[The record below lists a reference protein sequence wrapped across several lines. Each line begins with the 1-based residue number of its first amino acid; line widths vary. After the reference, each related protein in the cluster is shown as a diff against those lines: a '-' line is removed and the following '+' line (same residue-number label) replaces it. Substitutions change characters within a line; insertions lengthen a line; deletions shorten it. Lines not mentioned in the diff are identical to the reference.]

1 MKILIVSATAAEIA
15 PLLSFLGEPNE
26 QVDNKFCQY
35 QLEQHEIHLL
45 ITGVGMLFTAFFL
58 GRQLALNKY
67 DYAINAGVAGAID
80 RTLVLGANVQV
91 VNDEVYDFGAED
103 GQSFLTMDQLGLI
116 TPQDEPYTAQG
127 ICNKPARWPLI
138 DELPK
143 VHGHTV
149 NRVHGNEESIQKMYE
164 RSKAQVETMEGA
176 AFMLACIKMNVPCM
190 QIRSISNYVEVR
202 NKSNWSMKEAIENLN
217 QLLIQFLKSI

>member
-26 QVDNKFCQY
+26 QVDDKVCQY
-35 QLEQHEIHLL
+35 HIKQHEIHML
-45 ITGVGMLFTAFFL
+45 ITGVGMLLTAFYL
-58 GRQLALNKY
+58 GRQLTVESY
-67 DYAINAGVAGAID
+67 DLAINAGVAGAID
-80 RTLVLGANVQV
+80 RALLLGANVQV
-91 VNDEVYDFGAED
+91 VQDEVYDFGAED

-127 ICNKPARWPLI
+127 VCNKSAHWPLI

-143 VHGHTV
+143 VQGHTV
-149 NRVHGNEESIQKMYE
+149 NRVHGNEASIQKMYE
-164 RSKAQVETMEGA
+164 RSKAQVESMEGA
-176 AFMLACIKMNVPCM
+176 AFMFACIKMNVPCM

-202 NKSNWSMKEAIENLN
+202 NKSNWRMKEAIGNLN
-217 QLLIQFLKSI
+217 QLLIQFLKSV